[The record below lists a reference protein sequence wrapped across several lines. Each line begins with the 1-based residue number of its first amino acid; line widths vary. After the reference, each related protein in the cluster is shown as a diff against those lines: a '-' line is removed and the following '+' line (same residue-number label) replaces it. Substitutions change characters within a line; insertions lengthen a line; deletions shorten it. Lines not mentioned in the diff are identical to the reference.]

1 MQVTKYLKF
10 TFVLKFRK
18 MAGTCELELD
28 PFTVRVTVS
37 CHCFVSEYLCY
48 VSPSL
53 SLSMVHTIHART
65 HTHTLT
71 PLNTRMAG
79 TYNPIPNKYAE
90 KIITLNYERIKYWL
104 VIGAQPS
111 VCLCLCLFFLC
122 GSVFCVLIFTLAMF
136 FFCMA
141 SHRIAWWIHN
151 SLQVCI

>member
-10 TFVLKFRK
+10 TFVLSS
-18 MAGTCELELD
+18 LENGRHLRTRAR
-28 PFTVRVTVS
+28 PIYCA

-53 SLSMVHTIHART
+53 SLSMVHSIHART

-79 TYNPIPNKYAE
+79 TYNPIPNTYAE

-122 GSVFCVLIFTLAMF
+122 WGVFCVLIFTLVMF
-136 FFCMA
+136 FFCMTN
-141 SHRIAWWIHN
+141 HRAWWIHN

>member
-1 MQVTKYLKF
+1 
-10 TFVLKFRK
+10 

-37 CHCFVSEYLCY
+37 FLSICVMYLPHC
-48 VSPSL
+48 L
-53 SLSMVHTIHART
+53 SLWCIPYTLAHTD
-65 HTHTLT
+65 TLT

-122 GSVFCVLIFTLAMF
+122 GSVFCVLIFKLAMF

-141 SHRIAWWIHN
+141 IHRIAWWIHN
-151 SLQVCI
+151 TTRCKYAFNDMWFAGTFVFLCRVCV